1 MIKKFGTRVH
11 GGFVTKV
18 TLDDVLYNQN
28 EIYELIE
35 EQSEQ
40 ISELE
45 KSLKQLLALYEKETQ

>member
-1 MIKKFGTRVH
+1 MIKKIGTGVH
-11 GGFVTKV
+11 GDFVTKV

-35 EQSEQ
+35 EQSKQ

-45 KSLKQLLALYEKETQ
+45 KSLKQLLALCEKETQ